1 MIPATCNFSTSSYF
15 LGASSPQ
22 RKPALTVLQGAITGL
37 NTQGTLKGL
46 AISLSFGN
54 IDTGLKFKYLLYLSE
69 NYFPFHRRLNLI
81 AIGYKLE
88 KSPYIKLVLP
98 LVVSLCCRYF
108 FGIFSSVALFTGPVE
123 DAQLKK

>member
-1 MIPATCNFSTSSYF
+1 MSAYYKKT
-15 LGASSPQ
+15 
-22 RKPALTVLQGAITGL
+22 ALAVVPCTIIGL

-69 NYFPFHRRLNLI
+69 NYFPFHRMLNLI